1 MQGTSGGYLQWAQQN
16 SWAFTP
22 SGIGSGTRSDS
33 AVPNSPT
40 FASGSF
46 SNSGSPQNVH
56 SPGSPQNLHGATS
69 QEANQNGIT
78 YRKQYESEN
87 HQELDIIFARMNL
100 ELPKFRNKV
109 SQDKLMFGA
118 TAIVVDKLPCLLERG
133 ADGKVHFKDEMNWD
147 EASEYMMRANTKLY
161 SSIITSATPDGIG
174 GGSEVLLGKLQQF
187 CDVGD
192 GLGAWRVVMDHV
204 ALADLG
210 PATYL
215 AELQALKF
223 NGKAGLESYL
233 VEATRLAAN
242 KSTFSAGHE

>member
-1 MQGTSGGYLQWAQQN
+1 
-16 SWAFTP
+16 
-22 SGIGSGTRSDS
+22 
-33 AVPNSPT
+33 
-40 FASGSF
+40 
-46 SNSGSPQNVH
+46 
-56 SPGSPQNLHGATS
+56 
-69 QEANQNGIT
+69 
-78 YRKQYESEN
+78 
-87 HQELDIIFARMNL
+87 MNL

-233 VEATRLAAN
+233 VEATRLRSLAQASDAAGVLALAAAV
-242 KSTFSAGHE
+242 KGCGDRDVLAQFELGRSTKGAYHFDNLIRHMTDWCTRLRQESGGEIGRSPGEGNNGGRNRQLSMVEPSEQKLCSIHGRCNHTDAECRL